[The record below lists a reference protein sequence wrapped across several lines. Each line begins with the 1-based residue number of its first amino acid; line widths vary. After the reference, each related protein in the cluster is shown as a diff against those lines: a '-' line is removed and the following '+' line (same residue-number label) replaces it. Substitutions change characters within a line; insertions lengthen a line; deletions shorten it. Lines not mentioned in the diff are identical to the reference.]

1 MRILITND
9 DGINAEGISALAR
22 RLAEKHQVV
31 VVAPDNERS
40 GASHSITLTAPLRVR
55 KASIPGAPHIE
66 AYKVNGAPADCVIIG
81 CRALEIKPD
90 IIISGINHGYNL
102 GVDVHYSGTVNSAM
116 EGALEGI
123 PSMAVSMEGFTSRD
137 FSVPARIAEE
147 LIPEFVDSGC
157 MLFNVNVPDLPYD
170 QLKGIK
176 YTKLSDRTYFAPFEK
191 RQDPRNVDYYWWPAR
206 MDYDGDRGADNDER
220 WTDDGYV
227 SVTPIMTNST
237 DNAALDRLKGLSR
250 SIKE

>member
-9 DGINAEGISALAR
+9 DGINAEGIRALAC

-31 VVAPDNERS
+31 VVAPENERS
-40 GASHSITLTAPLRVR
+40 GASHSITLTAPLRVK
-55 KASIPGAPHIE
+55 KAAIPDAPHIE

-81 CRALEIKPD
+81 LRALEIKPD

-102 GVDVHYSGTVNSAM
+102 GVDVHYSGTVNAAM
-116 EGALEGI
+116 EGALEGV
-123 PSMAVSMEGFTSRD
+123 PSMAISMEPVNLRD
-137 FSVPARIAEE
+137 YSVPARIADE
-147 LIPEFVDSGC
+147 LIDEFVKSGC
-157 MLFNVNVPDLPYD
+157 MLINVNVPDLSYD

-176 YTKLSDRTYFAPFEK
+176 YTRLSDRTYMAPFEK

-206 MDYDGDRGADNDER
+206 MDYDGDREADNDER
-220 WTDDGYV
+220 WTDEGYV

-237 DNAALDRLKGLSR
+237 DDVLLNRLKGLSR